1 MKTYT
6 IDLNY
11 LMLRSNQPV
20 HNQGFSAIATAVIA
34 AVVIGIGAGAVYVI
48 TQNKM
53 TAEKTATSTATT
65 TQEADDTPTTTPS
78 DQAGSDRIT
87 VTGSVT
93 EIDMSAMAVDGP
105 AKITISSD
113 SKDTQTIR
121 IPARA
126 QQCPQSAD
134 VISLDSISVG
144 DRVSVRGS
152 LRSGDIAPCR
162 LPDGFMRKEDS
173 SQESGDNKSTMET
186 TLTDTFR
193 GQQFAATVHKEGENE
208 WRYEVSGSLPNPCW
222 DYTVEADPISPV
234 AGNQQQTY
242 RIHVTATPPEEGEMC
257 SQVIQ
262 SVEDSGQIQDSTTNV
277 KFELRVDEAGEL
289 PDLPA

>member
-1 MKTYT
+1 MKNYT
-6 IDLNY
+6 THLTI
-11 LMLRSNQPV
+11 MFTPNQSV
-20 HNQGFSAIATAVIA
+20 HDQGFSAIMIAVIA
-34 AVVIGIGAGAVYVI
+34 AVVIGVGVGAVYVS

-65 TQEADDTPTTTPS
+65 TQETDDTSITTPD
-78 DQAGSDRIT
+78 DQAKPDRIT

-105 AKITISSD
+105 AKITVSSD

-126 QQCPQSAD
+126 QQCSQSSG

-144 DRVSVRGS
+144 DEVSVRGS
-152 LRSGDIAPCR
+152 LRAGDIAPCQ
-162 LPDGFMRKEDS
+162 LPDGFLRKETS
-173 SQESGDNKSTMET
+173 SQDSDDEQATVET

-193 GQQFAATVHKEGENE
+193 GQEFTATVSKKREGV

-222 DYTVEADPISPV
+222 DYTVTADPISPV

-242 RIHVTATPPEEGEMC
+242 RIDVSVTPPGSEEVC
-257 SQVIQ
+257 RQVVQ
-262 SVEDSGQIQDSTTNV
+262 SVEDSGQIQDSTTDV
-277 KFELRVDEAGEL
+277 KFELQVDEAGEL
-289 PDLPA
+289 PDLPS